1 MSRIG
6 RLPISIPD
14 GVTVTVADGRV
25 AVHGPRGE
33 LSLSLHPHV
42 RVSIVDRS
50 VRVEVANADEKAD
63 RALWGLSR
71 VLIQNMVTGVTQGYE
86 RKLEIQG
93 IGYRAEVKGEVLALS
108 LGFSHVVDFPLPKG
122 ITAKVEKN
130 VITINGIDKQ
140 LVGEV
145 AAEIR
150 RLRKPE
156 PYKGKGIRYIDEVVR
171 RKAGKVVKAAGAK

>member
-6 RLPISIPD
+6 RLPITIPD
-14 GVTVTVADGRV
+14 GVTVAVADSQVTVRGLK
-25 AVHGPRGE
+25 GE
-33 LSLSLHPHV
+33 LTQTLHPHV
-42 RVSIVDRS
+42 RLTVADRQAT
-50 VRVEVANADEKAD
+50 VEVTNPDVKGD
-63 RALWGLSR
+63 RALWGLFR
-71 VLIQNMVTGVTQGYE
+71 VLIQNMVVGVTQGYE

-93 IGYRAEVKGEVLALS
+93 VGYRAEMKGDHVVLA
-108 LGFSHVVDFPLPKG
+108 LGFSHPVDFALPPG

-130 VITINGIDKQ
+130 IITLNGIDKQ
-140 LVGEV
+140 LIGEV

-156 PYKGKGIRYIDEVVR
+156 PYKGKGIRYVDEVVR